1 MVSDSFG
8 PDAHDARI
16 REQFSRQAK
25 IFAEAPELHNEAALA
40 LLVEAA
46 SPRPTDETLDVA
58 CGPGSVVVAMAR
70 HARHSVGLDA
80 TAAMLAEAR
89 RLAEAEAVPN
99 VEWRQGDVYALP
111 FGSDRFDIVTCRFAF
126 HHFERPAVALQE
138 MVRVCKRGGS
148 IVVCDAIT
156 SDDPSKA
163 EAFNRME
170 RLRDPSTVG
179 FRPFDALL
187 ALFADAGLSSPEMR
201 FFQVPA
207 EREQMVRRS
216 FPAGGDYDGL
226 RRMIDASVD
235 DDAMGSG
242 TRRSGD
248 TVLFCYPSVILSA
261 IKPALCR
268 QTCSGT

>member
-1 MVSDSFG
+1 MISDGSG
-8 PDAHDARI
+8 PNAHDARI

-25 IFAEAPELHNEAALA
+25 VFAEAPELHGEAALA

-46 SPRPTDETLDVA
+46 RPRPTDETLDVA

-70 HARHSVGLDA
+70 RARHSIGLDA

-89 RLAEAEAVPN
+89 RLAETEAMPN

-111 FGSDRFDIVTCRFAF
+111 FESDRFDIVTCRFAF
-126 HHFERPAVALQE
+126 HHLENPAAALRE
-138 MVRVCKRGGS
+138 MVRVCKPGGS
-148 IVVCDAIT
+148 IVVCDAIA
-156 SDDPSKA
+156 SDNPTKA

-170 RLRDPSTVG
+170 RLRDPSTVE
-179 FRPFDALL
+179 FRPLDALL
-187 ALFADAGLSSPEMR
+187 ALFGNSGLPPPATR

-226 RRMIDASVD
+226 RRMIDASTD
-235 DDAMGSG
+235 DDAMDLGA
-242 TRRSGD
+242 RRCGD
-248 TVLFCYPSVILSA
+248 TVLFRYPSVILST
-261 IKPALCR
+261 IKPD
-268 QTCSGT
+268 